1 MMLLKPR
8 FVLLL
13 SLMIAGGAVS
23 LWLLRTTPQSLY
35 QQAMTIKE
43 SDPKQAQQLL
53 LHGIALADTGYPQA
67 NLALCELLV
76 DNGQCIE
83 ALGSFAGIANV
94 NACDPS
100 ALYQLARTA
109 IDHQCVFL
117 AKLSAEAAAT
127 RPGDHQADAMRI
139 VAIALNAEQ
148 NWQAA
153 LHTCD
158 RWIEIDPT
166 SGEAWAMKGDLFSR
180 MLRPLP
186 AVDAYRKSLSLYPPQ
201 YPATLAIRRSLLGL
215 LLSIGELDDARI
227 LLASIS
233 DADRRSVELA
243 AAEAKLLHLEG
254 DLVAAR
260 TLIDQVVLRCESD
273 CWDAL
278 FLRGMIHFDLANYD
292 LCITDLQKVIA
303 INPNHKEAH
312 YKLGRAL
319 LSVGQNDLARQHLDI
334 SRQMTDAVIRSM
346 SGDAGQK

>member
-1 MMLLKPR
+1 MLLKPR
-8 FVLLL
+8 FVILL
-13 SLMIAGGAVS
+13 SLIIAGGAVS
-23 LWLLRTTPQSLY
+23 LWLFRTTPESLY
-35 QQAMTIKE
+35 QQAMMIKG

-53 LHGIALADTGYPQA
+53 LHGIALADAGFPQA

-76 DNGQCIE
+76 GDGQCIE

-94 NACDPS
+94 NQCDPG
-100 ALYQLARTA
+100 ALHQLARTA
-109 IDHQCVFL
+109 IDSHCVLL

-153 LHTCD
+153 LHACD
-158 RWIEIDPT
+158 RWIEVDPI
-166 SGEAWAMKGDLFSR
+166 SGEAWAMKGELFNK

-186 AVDAYRKSLSLYPPQ
+186 AVDAYRKALSLYPPKAQ
-201 YPATLAIRRSLLGL
+201 ATLVIRRSLLAL
-215 LLSIGELDDARI
+215 LLAIGELDEARVQ
-227 LLASIS
+227 LASIS
-233 DADRRSVELA
+233 ESDRESVELA
-243 AAEAKLLHLEG
+243 TAEAKLLHLEG
-254 DLVAAR
+254 DLAAAR

-278 FLRGMIHFDLANYD
+278 FLRGVIHFDLANYD

-303 INPNHKEAH
+303 IKPNHKEAH

-346 SGDAGQK
+346 SGDANPK